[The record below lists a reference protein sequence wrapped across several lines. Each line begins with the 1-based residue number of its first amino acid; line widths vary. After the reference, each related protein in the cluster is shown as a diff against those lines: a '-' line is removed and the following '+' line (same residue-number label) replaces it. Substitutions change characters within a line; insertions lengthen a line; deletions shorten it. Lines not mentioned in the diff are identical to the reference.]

1 MPEALFDED
10 NPGHYTRRLK
20 SVSLTVAVGER
31 LVDAIRCTLAIL
43 RGSVRT
49 SASTAGAM
57 RAPARRTRVS
67 KTARP
72 RIRLM
77 RSRCGGNLLKLDYT
91 PWIFQPF
98 DGPGPRRR

>member
-49 SASTAGAM
+49 SASTAGGYA
-57 RAPARRTRVS
+57 RTGPEDPRFEDGETTHSIDAIAVWRQPA
-67 KTARP
+67 
-72 RIRLM
+72 
-77 RSRCGGNLLKLDYT
+77 
-91 PWIFQPF
+91 
-98 DGPGPRRR
+98 